1 MSSLTY
7 NRFLINKMTLY
18 IPSIKIYVELQ
29 VNNNDEV
36 KKKEKNI
43 LNEREED

>member
-1 MSSLTY
+1 MSLVSY
-7 NRFLINKMTLY
+7 NRLLMNKMTLS

-29 VNNNDEV
+29 VNTNDEV